1 MHFSCPFSRL
11 GQGRKGEEKS
21 RGKEQ
26 TLMLS
31 HWLLWSCGGEA
42 PGPAD
47 SYFASSRITPSTTE
61 LPGSPGASERV
72 CVSVCVCVGDTV
84 GLGLQG

>member
-1 MHFSCPFSRL
+1 
-11 GQGRKGEEKS
+11 
-21 RGKEQ
+21 
-26 TLMLS
+26 MLS

-72 CVSVCVCVGDTV
+72 CVSVCVCVGGGHSWPGPA
-84 GLGLQG
+84 GLNVDEMCKAA